1 MKCLCK
7 GVGMGVLFG
16 VLALT
21 ASVTGCSS
29 AGDQGTESQT
39 GKVSMRLTGQTNGD
53 SYRLRNARFDVT
65 GGSTP
70 VVLDS
75 ETDLTAATLNA
86 TLATGSYSINLEPGW
101 SLERSDAGVFEVV
114 DATLTSPNPKD
125 FQILGGGTTN
135 VAYQF
140 STNGTIVT
148 IGTGEL
154 SVSISVVE
162 NGGMGAACSFATQTG
177 CPAPEACYLVLGADG
192 MSGSGQCFPAGSIAI
207 GAPCTGAATNECV
220 ADGVCADDG
229 TGTGAGACDRMCD
242 PTTPGSCPG
251 GQTCLPTSIPTLGI
265 CG

>member
-1 MKCLCK
+1 MQAHHWCSKPNTEHEEDRMKCLRK
-7 GVGMGVLFG
+7 GVGMGVLLG

-29 AGDQGTESQT
+29 GGDQGAESET
-39 GKVSMRLTGQTNGD
+39 GKVSMQLTGQTNGN
-53 SYRLRNARFDVT
+53 SYRLRNAHFDVSGPT
-65 GGSTP
+65 ST
-70 VVLDS
+70 VLDS
-75 ETDLTAATLNA
+75 ESDLTAMTLNA
-86 TLATGSYSINLEPGW
+86 TLSTGSYTITLEPGW

-140 STNGTIVT
+140 STNGTIVA

-192 MSGSGQCFPAGSIAI
+192 MSGSGQCFPAGSI
-207 GAPCTGAATNECV
+207 
-220 ADGVCADDG
+220 
-229 TGTGAGACDRMCD
+229 
-242 PTTPGSCPG
+242 
-251 GQTCLPTSIPTLGI
+251 
-265 CG
+265 